1 VTATGQLPLAYQWQY
16 QPSGS
21 VTWNNLSDGGN
32 YSGSG
37 TATLT
42 VIQPPLTNSGEQF
55 QCIITNAWGSTNSA
69 VPTLYVNIAPFL
81 SISTLAGTAGVNG
94 SVDGTNNTALF
105 NHPVGIAVDT
115 QTNVYVADLNNH
127 VIRKLVLSGT
137 NWVSST
143 IAGQAG
149 NPGSADGSGTNAQ
162 FNGPCGIAVDHGGN
176 VYVTD
181 TGNSTIR
188 KLTPSE
194 TNWVVST
201 IAGLAG
207 NPGSA
212 DGDNSSARF
221 RFPMGLTVDGSGNI
235 YVADEGNSVIREI
248 TPSGGNWG
256 VNTIAGL
263 AGNTGSADGN
273 NNNARF
279 HDPSGIAVDTNT
291 NVYVTD
297 KFSCTIR
304 KLVLSGGNWV
314 VSTIAGL
321 ASKSGSADGI
331 GSAAR
336 FNSPTGIAVDSHT
349 NVNIYVADEGNNTI
363 RILSLAG
370 INYTVFTAAGLAGS
384 AGNTDGVGAAVRFN
398 GPYGIAVDSYT
409 NVYVADEVNNSIR
422 GTPLFAPPPA
432 PAVVQLVKQNASG
445 AALSLVWSAIAG
457 KTYQV
462 EFKTN
467 INQQVWNNFSTVTVS
482 NWTGNISIPIG
493 ADPQRYYRV
502 LLPQ

>member
-1 VTATGQLPLAYQWQY
+1 
-16 QPSGS
+16 
-21 VTWNNLSDGGN
+21 
-32 YSGSG
+32 
-37 TATLT
+37 
-42 VIQPPLTNSGEQF
+42 
-55 QCIITNAWGSTNSA
+55 
-69 VPTLYVNIAPFL
+69 
-81 SISTLAGTAGVNG
+81 
-94 SVDGTNNTALF
+94 
-105 NHPVGIAVDT
+105 
-115 QTNVYVADLNNH
+115 
-127 VIRKLVLSGT
+127 
-137 NWVSST
+137 
-143 IAGQAG
+143 
-149 NPGSADGSGTNAQ
+149 
-162 FNGPCGIAVDHGGN
+162 
-176 VYVTD
+176 
-181 TGNSTIR
+181 
-188 KLTPSE
+188 
-194 TNWVVST
+194 
-201 IAGLAG
+201 
-207 NPGSA
+207 
-212 DGDNSSARF
+212 
-221 RFPMGLTVDGSGNI
+221 
-235 YVADEGNSVIREI
+235 
-248 TPSGGNWG
+248 